1 MVPHLREDFNRC
13 FSAEKYQK
21 FLREL
26 DEAAGVHVDF
36 RVCETPVFM
45 PAEIRLSFTQAATEL
60 AQQVSR
66 PEYLRASLAAVPEA
80 FRVPNDDD
88 HPLFLA
94 IDFAITQDENG
105 QYIPR
110 LIELQ
115 GFPSLYAYQVVLC
128 QSFINAY
135 ELGNLKYLPGDLSEA
150 GYLRLFR
157 EALLA
162 GQDPENVILMEIEP
176 EKQKTAVDFACT
188 ERFTGV
194 KAVCVTKIKKRGRKL
209 YYAANG
215 KEIPIHRIYNRVI
228 VDEFV
233 RKGVQSAFDFRD
245 ELAVEWAGHPNWYF
259 RISKFSM
266 PFLDHPSVPRTFFL
280 NMLERYPEPLSQYV
294 LKPLFSFAGS
304 GVVIDVTREQLDAIP
319 ANDRSNYILQE
330 KITYAPLIKTLD
342 EPARAE
348 IRMMFLWQEEP
359 RLVNW
364 LARLSKGKMMGVDF
378 NNNKTWIGS
387 SGCLYE
393 AEDRVSRQG

>member
-1 MVPHLREDFNRC
+1 MVPRLRDDFNRR
-13 FSAEKYQK
+13 FSVENYQK

-26 DEAAGVHVDF
+26 DEAAGAHVDF

-45 PAEIRLSFTQAATEL
+45 PAEVRLHLQQAALEL

-66 PEYLRASLAAVPEA
+66 PEYLRASIAAVPEA
-80 FRVPNDDD
+80 FRVPNDDN

-94 IDFAITQDENG
+94 IDFALTQNENG
-105 QYIPR
+105 QLEPR

-128 QSFINAY
+128 QSFIKAY
-135 ELGNLKYLPGDLSEA
+135 ELGNLKYLLGDLTEA
-150 GYLRLFR
+150 EYLLLFK

-162 GQDPENVILMEIEP
+162 GHDPENVILMEIEP

-194 KAVCVTKIKKRGRKL
+194 KAVCVTKIKKRGGKL
-209 YYAANG
+209 YYFDKG
-215 KEIPIHRIYNRVI
+215 REIPIHRIYNRVI
-228 VDEFV
+228 IDEFV
-233 RKGVQSAFDFRD
+233 KKNIRIEFDFRD
-245 ELAVEWAGHPNWYF
+245 DLAVEWAGHPNWYF

-266 PFLDHPSVPRTFFL
+266 PYLDHPAVPRTFFL
-280 NMLERYPEPLSQYV
+280 NALEHYPEPLSNYV

-304 GVVIDVTREQLDAIP
+304 GVIIDVTREQLEAIP
-319 ANDRSNYILQE
+319 AQERSNYILQE
-330 KITYAPLIKTLD
+330 KITYAPLIKTPD
-342 EPARAE
+342 EPAKAE
-348 IRMMFLWQEEP
+348 IRMMFIWQEKP

-378 NNNKTWIGS
+378 NKNKTWIGS

-393 AEDRVSRQG
+393 AS

>member
-1 MVPHLREDFNRC
+1 MVPHLRDDFNRR
-13 FSAEKYQK
+13 FSAENYQK

-26 DEAAGVHVDF
+26 DEAAGAHVNF

-45 PAEIRLSFTQAATEL
+45 PAEVRLHLQQAALEL

-66 PEYLRASLAAVPEA
+66 PEYLRASIAAVPEA

-94 IDFAITQDENG
+94 IDFALTQNDRG
-105 QYIPR
+105 QLEPR

-128 QSFINAY
+128 QSFIKAY
-135 ELGNLKYLPGDLSEA
+135 ELGNLKYLLGDLTEA
-150 GYLRLFR
+150 EYLRLFK
-157 EALLA
+157 EALI
-162 GQDPENVILMEIEP
+162 GGHDPENVILMEIEP
-176 EKQKTAVDFACT
+176 EEQKTAVDFVCT

-194 KAVCVTKIKKRGRKL
+194 KAVCVTKIKKRGGKL
-209 YYAANG
+209 YYFDKG
-215 KEIPIHRIYNRVI
+215 REIPIHRIYNRVI
-228 VDEFV
+228 IDEFV
-233 RKGVQSAFDFRD
+233 KKNIRIEFDFRD
-245 ELAVEWAGHPNWYF
+245 DLAVEWAGHPNWYF

-266 PFLDHPSVPRTFFL
+266 PYLDHPIVPRTFFL
-280 NMLERYPEPLSQYV
+280 NALERYPEPLSNYV

-304 GVVIDVTREQLDAIP
+304 GVIIDVTREQLEAIP
-319 ANDRSNYILQE
+319 AQERSNYILQE
-330 KITYAPLIKTLD
+330 KIAYAPLIKTPD
-342 EPARAE
+342 EPAKVE
-348 IRMMFLWQEEP
+348 IRMMFIWQDKP

-378 NNNKTWIGS
+378 NKNKTWIGS

-393 AEDRVSRQG
+393 AS

>member
-1 MVPHLREDFNRC
+1 MVPRLRDDFNRR
-13 FSAEKYQK
+13 FSAENYQK

-26 DEAAGVHVDF
+26 DEAAGAHVDF

-45 PAEIRLSFTQAATEL
+45 PAEVRLHLQQAALEL

-66 PEYLRASLAAVPEA
+66 TEYLRASIAAVPEA
-80 FRVPNDDD
+80 FRVPNDDN

-94 IDFAITQDENG
+94 IDFALTQNENG
-105 QYIPR
+105 QLEPR

-115 GFPSLYAYQVVLC
+115 GFPSLYAYQIVLC
-128 QSFINAY
+128 QSFIKAY
-135 ELGNLKYLPGDLSEA
+135 ELGNLKYLLGDLTEA
-150 GYLRLFR
+150 EYLRLFQ

-162 GQDPENVILMEIEP
+162 GHDPENVILMEIEP
-176 EKQKTAVDFACT
+176 EKQKTAVDFVCT

-209 YYAANG
+209 YYFDKG
-215 KEIPIHRIYNRVI
+215 REIPIHRIYNRVI

-233 RKGVQSAFDFRD
+233 KKNIQIEFDFRD
-245 ELAVEWAGHPNWYF
+245 DLAVEWAGHPNWYF
-259 RISKFSM
+259 RISKFSL
-266 PFLDHPSVPRTFFL
+266 PYLDHPAVPRTFFL
-280 NMLERYPEPLSQYV
+280 NALERYPEPLSNYV

-304 GVVIDVTREQLDAIP
+304 GVIIDVTREQLETIP
-319 ANDRSNYILQE
+319 AQERSNYILQE
-330 KITYAPLIKTLD
+330 KIAYAPLIKTPD
-342 EPARAE
+342 EPAKAE
-348 IRMMFLWQEEP
+348 IRMMFIWQEKP

-378 NNNKTWIGS
+378 NKNKTWIGS

-393 AEDRVSRQG
+393 AS

>member
-1 MVPHLREDFNRC
+1 MVPRLRDDFNRR
-13 FSAEKYQK
+13 FTAENYQK

-26 DEAAGVHVDF
+26 DEAAGAHVDF

-45 PAEIRLSFTQAATEL
+45 PAEVRLHLQQAALEL

-66 PEYLRASLAAVPEA
+66 PEYLRASIAAVPEA
-80 FRVPNDDD
+80 FRVPNDDN

-94 IDFAITQDENG
+94 IDFALTENENG
-105 QYIPR
+105 QLEPR

-128 QSFINAY
+128 QSFIKAY
-135 ELGNLKYLPGDLSEA
+135 ELGNLKYLLGDLTEA
-150 GYLRLFR
+150 EYLLLFK

-162 GQDPENVILMEIEP
+162 GHDPENVILMEIEP
-176 EKQKTAVDFACT
+176 EKQKTAVDFVCT

-194 KAVCVTKIKKRGRKL
+194 KAVCVTKIKKRGGKL
-209 YYAANG
+209 YYFDKG
-215 KEIPIHRIYNRVI
+215 REIPIHRIYNRVI
-228 VDEFV
+228 IDEFV
-233 RKGVQSAFDFRD
+233 KKNIRIGFDFRD
-245 ELAVEWAGHPNWYF
+245 DLAVEWAGHPNWYF

-266 PFLDHPSVPRTFFL
+266 PYLDHPAVPRTFFL
-280 NMLERYPEPLSQYV
+280 NALERYPEPLSNYV

-304 GVVIDVTREQLDAIP
+304 GVIIDVTRGQLEAIP
-319 ANDRSNYILQE
+319 AQERSNYILQE
-330 KITYAPLIKTLD
+330 KIAYAPLIKTPD
-342 EPARAE
+342 EPAKAE
-348 IRMMFLWQEEP
+348 IRMMFIWQEKP

-378 NNNKTWIGS
+378 NKNKTWIGS

-393 AEDRVSRQG
+393 AS

>member
-1 MVPHLREDFNRC
+1 MVPRLRDDFNRR
-13 FSAEKYQK
+13 FSAENYQK

-26 DEAAGVHVDF
+26 DEAAGAHVDF

-45 PAEIRLSFTQAATEL
+45 PAEVRLHLQQAALEL

-66 PEYLRASLAAVPEA
+66 PEYLRASIAAVPEA
-80 FRVPNDDD
+80 FRVPNDDN

-94 IDFAITQDENG
+94 IDFALTQNENG
-105 QYIPR
+105 QLEPR

-128 QSFINAY
+128 QSFIKAY
-135 ELGNLKYLPGDLSEA
+135 ELGNLKYLLGDLTEA
-150 GYLRLFR
+150 EYLLLFK

-162 GQDPENVILMEIEP
+162 GHDPENVILMEIEP

-194 KAVCVTKIKKRGRKL
+194 KAVCVTKIKKRGGKL
-209 YYAANG
+209 YYFDKG
-215 KEIPIHRIYNRVI
+215 REIPIHRIYNRVI
-228 VDEFV
+228 IDEFV
-233 RKGVQSAFDFRD
+233 KKNIRIEFDFRD
-245 ELAVEWAGHPNWYF
+245 DLAVEWAGHPNWYF

-266 PFLDHPSVPRTFFL
+266 PYLDHPAVPRTFFL
-280 NMLERYPEPLSQYV
+280 NALEHYPEPLSNYV

-304 GVVIDVTREQLDAIP
+304 GVIIDVTREQLEAIP
-319 ANDRSNYILQE
+319 AQERSNYILQE
-330 KITYAPLIKTLD
+330 KITYAPLIKTPD
-342 EPARAE
+342 EPAKAE
-348 IRMMFLWQEEP
+348 IRMMFIWQEKP

-378 NNNKTWIGS
+378 NKNKTWIGS

-393 AEDRVSRQG
+393 AS

>member
-1 MVPHLREDFNRC
+1 MVPRLRDDFNRR
-13 FSAEKYQK
+13 FSVENYQK

-26 DEAAGVHVDF
+26 DEAVGAHVDF

-45 PAEIRLSFTQAATEL
+45 PAEVRLHLQQAALEL

-66 PEYLRASLAAVPEA
+66 PEYLRASIAAVPEA
-80 FRVPNDDD
+80 FRVPNDDN

-94 IDFAITQDENG
+94 IDFALTENENG
-105 QYIPR
+105 QLEPR

-128 QSFINAY
+128 QSFIKAY
-135 ELGNLKYLPGDLSEA
+135 ELGNLKYLLGDLTEA
-150 GYLRLFR
+150 EYLRLFK

-162 GQDPENVILMEIEP
+162 GHDPENVILMEIEP
-176 EKQKTAVDFACT
+176 EEQKTAVDFVCT

-194 KAVCVTKIKKRGRKL
+194 KAVCVTKIKKRGGKL
-209 YYAANG
+209 YYFDKG
-215 KEIPIHRIYNRVI
+215 REIPIHRIYNRVI
-228 VDEFV
+228 IDEFV
-233 RKGVQSAFDFRD
+233 KKNIRIEFDFRD
-245 ELAVEWAGHPNWYF
+245 DLAVEWAGHPNWYF

-266 PFLDHPSVPRTFFL
+266 PYLDHPAVPRTFFL
-280 NMLERYPEPLSQYV
+280 NALERYPEPLSNYV

-304 GVVIDVTREQLDAIP
+304 GVIIDVTREQLEAIP
-319 ANDRSNYILQE
+319 VQERSNYILQE
-330 KITYAPLIKTLD
+330 KIAYAPLIKTPD
-342 EPARAE
+342 EPAKAE
-348 IRMMFLWQEEP
+348 IRMMFIWQEKP

-378 NNNKTWIGS
+378 NKNKTWIGS

-393 AEDRVSRQG
+393 AS

>member
-1 MVPHLREDFNRC
+1 MVPRLRDDFNRR
-13 FSAEKYQK
+13 FSVENYQK

-26 DEAAGVHVDF
+26 DEAAGAHVDF

-45 PAEIRLSFTQAATEL
+45 PAEVRLHLQQAALEL

-66 PEYLRASLAAVPEA
+66 PEYLRASIAAVPEA
-80 FRVPNDDD
+80 FRVPNDDN

-94 IDFAITQDENG
+94 IDFALTQNENG
-105 QYIPR
+105 QLEPR

-128 QSFINAY
+128 QSFIKAY
-135 ELGNLKYLPGDLSEA
+135 ELGNLKYLLGDLTEA
-150 GYLRLFR
+150 EYLRLFK

-162 GQDPENVILMEIEP
+162 GHDPENVILMEIEP
-176 EKQKTAVDFACT
+176 EEQKTAVDFVCT

-194 KAVCVTKIKKRGRKL
+194 KAVCVTKIKKRGGKL
-209 YYAANG
+209 YYFDKG
-215 KEIPIHRIYNRVI
+215 REIPIHRIYNRVI
-228 VDEFV
+228 IDEFV
-233 RKGVQSAFDFRD
+233 KKNIRIEFDFRD
-245 ELAVEWAGHPNWYF
+245 DLAVEWAGHPNWYF

-266 PFLDHPSVPRTFFL
+266 PYLDHPAVPRTFFL
-280 NMLERYPEPLSQYV
+280 NALERYPEPLSNYV

-304 GVVIDVTREQLDAIP
+304 GVIIDVTREQLEAIP
-319 ANDRSNYILQE
+319 VQERSNYILQE
-330 KITYAPLIKTLD
+330 KIAYAPLIKTPD
-342 EPARAE
+342 EPAKAE
-348 IRMMFLWQEEP
+348 IRMMFIWQEKP

-378 NNNKTWIGS
+378 NKNKTWIGS

-393 AEDRVSRQG
+393 AS

>member
-1 MVPHLREDFNRC
+1 MVPRLRDDFNRR
-13 FSAEKYQK
+13 FSAENYQK

-26 DEAAGVHVDF
+26 DEAAGAHVDF

-45 PAEIRLSFTQAATEL
+45 PAEVRLHLQQAALEL

-66 PEYLRASLAAVPEA
+66 PEYLRASIAAVPEA
-80 FRVPNDDD
+80 FRVPNDDN

-94 IDFAITQDENG
+94 IDFALTENENG
-105 QYIPR
+105 QLEPR

-128 QSFINAY
+128 QSFIKAY
-135 ELGNLKYLPGDLSEA
+135 ELGNLKYLLDDLSEA
-150 GYLRLFR
+150 EYLRLFK

-162 GQDPENVILMEIEP
+162 GHDPENVILMEIEP
-176 EKQKTAVDFACT
+176 EKQKTAVDFVCT

-194 KAVCVTKIKKRGRKL
+194 KAVCVTKIKKRGGKL
-209 YYAANG
+209 YYFDKG
-215 KEIPIHRIYNRVI
+215 REIPIHRIYNRVI
-228 VDEFV
+228 IDEFV
-233 RKGVQSAFDFRD
+233 KKNIRIEFDFRD
-245 ELAVEWAGHPNWYF
+245 DLAVEWAGHPNWYF

-266 PFLDHPSVPRTFFL
+266 PYLDHPAAPRTFFL
-280 NMLERYPEPLSQYV
+280 NALERYPEPLSNYV

-304 GVVIDVTREQLDAIP
+304 GVIIDVTREQLEAIP
-319 ANDRSNYILQE
+319 AQERSNYILQE
-330 KITYAPLIKTLD
+330 KITYAPLIKTPD
-342 EPARAE
+342 EPAKAE
-348 IRMMFLWQEEP
+348 IRMMFIWQEKP

-378 NNNKTWIGS
+378 NKNKTWIGS

-393 AEDRVSRQG
+393 AS

>member
-1 MVPHLREDFNRC
+1 MVPRLRDDFNRR
-13 FSAEKYQK
+13 FSTEKYQK
-21 FLREL
+21 FLRAL
-26 DEAAGVHVDF
+26 DDAAGAHVDF

-45 PAEIRLSFTQAATEL
+45 PAEVRLHLQHAAQEL

-66 PEYLRASLAAVPEA
+66 PEYLRASIAAVPEA

-94 IDFAITQDENG
+94 IDFALTQNERG
-105 QYIPR
+105 QLEPR

-128 QSFINAY
+128 QSFIKAY
-135 ELGNLKYLPGDLSEA
+135 DLGNLNYLLGDLSEA
-150 GYLRLFR
+150 EYLHQLR
-157 EALLA
+157 EALL
-162 GQDPENVILMEIEP
+162 GGHDPANVILMEIEP
-176 EKQKTAVDFACT
+176 EKQKTAVDFVCT

-194 KAVCVTKIKKRGRKL
+194 KAVCVTKIKKRGGRL
-209 YYAANG
+209 YYFDEG
-215 KEIPIHRIYNRVI
+215 REISIHRIYNRVI
-228 VDEFV
+228 IDEFV
-233 RKGVQSAFDFRD
+233 KKNIQIEFDFRD
-245 ELAVEWAGHPNWYF
+245 NLAVEWAGHPNWYF

-280 NMLERYPEPLSQYV
+280 HALERYPEPLGHYV

-319 ANDRSNYILQE
+319 AQERSNYILQE
-330 KITYAPLIKTLD
+330 KITYAPLIKTPE
-342 EPARAE
+342 EPAKVE
-348 IRMMFLWQEEP
+348 IRMMFIWREKP

-378 NNNKTWIGS
+378 NKNKTWIGS

-393 AEDRVSRQG
+393 AG

>member
-1 MVPHLREDFNRC
+1 MVPRLRDDFNRR
-13 FSAEKYQK
+13 FSVENYQK

-26 DEAAGVHVDF
+26 DEAAGAHVDF

-45 PAEIRLSFTQAATEL
+45 PAEVRLHLQQAALEL

-66 PEYLRASLAAVPEA
+66 PEYLRASIAAVPEA
-80 FRVPNDDD
+80 FRVPNDDN

-94 IDFAITQDENG
+94 IDFALTENENG
-105 QYIPR
+105 QLEPR

-128 QSFINAY
+128 QSFIKAY
-135 ELGNLKYLPGDLSEA
+135 ELGNLKYLLGDLTEA
-150 GYLRLFR
+150 EYLRLFK

-162 GQDPENVILMEIEP
+162 GHDPENVILMEIEP
-176 EKQKTAVDFACT
+176 EEQKTAVDFVCT

-194 KAVCVTKIKKRGRKL
+194 KAVCVTKIKKRGGKL
-209 YYAANG
+209 YYFDKG
-215 KEIPIHRIYNRVI
+215 REIPIHRIYNRVI
-228 VDEFV
+228 IDEFV
-233 RKGVQSAFDFRD
+233 KKNIRIEFDFRD
-245 ELAVEWAGHPNWYF
+245 DLAVEWAGHPNWYF

-266 PFLDHPSVPRTFFL
+266 PYLDHPAVPRTFFL
-280 NMLERYPEPLSQYV
+280 NALERYPEPLSNYV

-304 GVVIDVTREQLDAIP
+304 GVIIDVTRGQLEAIP
-319 ANDRSNYILQE
+319 VQERSNYILQE
-330 KITYAPLIKTLD
+330 KITYAPLIKTPD
-342 EPARAE
+342 EPAKAE
-348 IRMMFLWQEEP
+348 IRMMFIWQEKP

-378 NNNKTWIGS
+378 NKNKTWIGS

-393 AEDRVSRQG
+393 AS